1 MPLDKRPVAELMTPL
16 PHTIGVDQPL
26 SAASRRMWQLGVRH
40 LPVLDGGKLV
50 GVLSERD
57 LAFATSLSSVD
68 PEEMPVGDAM
78 SAEPLVVGPE
88 MPLGVVARTMAEKKV
103 GCVIV
108 VDGRDVV
115 GIITTTD
122 ALAILADVLSV
133 VGSRPGGLIAADVRK
148 RIRDEHQ
155 VITALLDECGRL
167 ANRVLAGE
175 SDAEGILS
183 ERAREL
189 YHTLLRHIDLEDAVL
204 APVLRQAGAEGERLA
219 RALTEEHQRQRYQL
233 RSGLAS
239 LETGWIER
247 LARSIQS
254 LVPAVRKDMEHEEK
268 DLLQD
273 SVLEQVKRASQ
284 FPPAPE

>member
-1 MPLDKRPVAELMTPL
+1 
-16 PHTIGVDQPL
+16 
-26 SAASRRMWQLGVRH
+26 MWQLGVRH

-57 LAFATSLSSVD
+57 VAFATSIASID
-68 PEEMPVGDAM
+68 PDEVPVGDAM
-78 SAEPLVVGPE
+78 SSEPLVVGPE
-88 MPLGVVARTMAEKKV
+88 MPLGVVARTMAQKKV

-133 VGSRPGGLIAADVRK
+133 VGSRPNGLVAADVRT

-155 VITALLDECGRL
+155 VIERLLAECGAL
-167 ANRVLAGE
+167 ASRVLDGE
-175 SDAEGILS
+175 MEAEGTLS

-204 APVLRQAGAEGERLA
+204 APALRQAGPEGERLA
-219 RALTEEHQRQRYQL
+219 QLLTEEHQRQRYQL
-233 RSGLAS
+233 RAGLAS
-239 LETGWIER
+239 LESGWIER

-254 LVPAVRKDMEHEEK
+254 LVPAVRKDMAHEEK
-268 DLLQD
+268 DLLQE

-284 FPPAPE
+284 TPPAPE